1 MEGAPNSVDQR
12 QIFADLMSVPG
23 VVGVHSFRVWALKS
37 ETLASSVHLELTAK
51 REEAMMGG
59 DIQQIIDDA
68 SRCLTEKHRIHFVTI
83 QASRYKLK

>member
-68 SRCLTEKHRIHFVTI
+68 SRCLSEKHRIHFVTI
-83 QASRYKLK
+83 QASLYKL